1 MAGREGFID
10 YYGVLQLSPDCDPRV
25 LESAYRHFAKLFHPD
40 HPDTADVDKFNEAIA
55 AYRALRDADERA
67 EYDRVH
73 SAATGRPLGD
83 YFTNQITS
91 PEQKAA
97 LNDAEVHETIL
108 RVLYQRRRENSA
120 EPGLPHFSL
129 QELLE
134 CSDELFAFHVWYLKE
149 KGFIKS
155 TEQGTFAITVEG
167 VDHIISSSRT
177 AKAEKLRLRH
187 MIDPEE

>member
-1 MAGREGFID
+1 MTSREPFID
-10 YYGVLQLSPDCDPRV
+10 YYAVLQLTPECNTRT

-40 HPDTADVDKFNEAIA
+40 HPDTADVDKFNEVIA
-55 AYRALRDADERA
+55 AYRALRDSDERA
-67 EYDRVH
+67 EYDQVH
-73 SAATGRPLGD
+73 SAATGRPLAD

-97 LNDAEVHETIL
+97 LDDAEVHETVL

-120 EPGLPHFSL
+120 EPGVPHFSL

-149 KGFIKS
+149 KGFIEG
-155 TEQGTFAITVEG
+155 TEQGTLAITIEG
-167 VDHIISSSRT
+167 VDHIISSSRA
-177 AKAEKLRLRH
+177 AKAEKLRIRH
-187 MIDPEE
+187 MSDPER